1 MELTQTLCQQLI
13 EAAFIARRNAYT
25 PYSHYKVGAAL
36 LCTDGSVVTGCNIE
50 NAAFGPTIC
59 AERVAAFK
67 AISENKPGTAGRAFK
82 AIAIV
87 GGSETEDV
95 TGEGQSLSQYAF
107 PCGVCRQVLRE
118 FVNPDDF
125 IVVTAK
131 SACDYQQMPLGELLP
146 WSFGPDHL
154 Q

>member
-59 AERVAAFK
+59 AERVAVFK

-87 GGSETEDV
+87 EVRKRRMLQEKGRACPNMHFPV
-95 TGEGQSLSQYAF
+95 AYADKS
-107 PCGVCRQVLRE
+107 CGNL
-118 FVNPDDF
+118 
-125 IVVTAK
+125 
-131 SACDYQQMPLGELLP
+131 
-146 WSFGPDHL
+146 
-154 Q
+154 

>member
-59 AERVAAFK
+59 AERVAVFK

-82 AIAIV
+82 GHAQRYV
-87 GGSETEDV
+87 
-95 TGEGQSLSQYAF
+95 
-107 PCGVCRQVLRE
+107 
-118 FVNPDDF
+118 
-125 IVVTAK
+125 
-131 SACDYQQMPLGELLP
+131 
-146 WSFGPDHL
+146 
-154 Q
+154 

>member
-1 MELTQTLCQQLI
+1 MIDTKLLI
-13 EAAFIARRNAYT
+13 EKAFEAQKFCYT
-25 PYSHYKVGAAL
+25 PYSNFNVGAAL
-36 LCTDGSVVTGCNIE
+36 LGANGKIYQGCNIE

-59 AERVAAFK
+59 AERVAVFK

-118 FVNPDDF
+118 FVNPDEF